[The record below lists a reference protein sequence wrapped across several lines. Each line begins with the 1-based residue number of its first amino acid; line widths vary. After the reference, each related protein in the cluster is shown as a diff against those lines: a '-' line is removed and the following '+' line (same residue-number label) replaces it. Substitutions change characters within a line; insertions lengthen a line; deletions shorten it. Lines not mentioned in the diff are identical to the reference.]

1 MSWVPSDAQH
11 QQHAPSRDPTDPA
24 PEGIGPGTILD
35 ERYRLSGSLGW
46 GGTATVYRATDV
58 LLGRSVAVKVFHPH
72 LTDPTVL
79 ARQRREMRVAAEVHH
94 SHLVTIHDARVGS
107 AGHATDPG
115 GTDRAQPSYLVME
128 FVDGPSLA
136 QRLTGAPLSP
146 DEVNGI
152 GVGIAGA
159 LQVLHARDLVHRDVK
174 PGNILL
180 TSTGVAKL
188 SDFGIAKM
196 VHAERVTNSADVVGT
211 APYLSPEQARGSDVG
226 PPTDIYAL
234 GLVLL
239 ECLTGQ
245 REYPGPA
252 VEAAVARLLR
262 DPAVPD
268 TLPAPWP
275 ALLWS
280 MTGRQPDDRPTAQD
294 VVTTLTA
301 SSPEPADRP
310 GPAVPSMA
318 PPGASTTLTGRGPLR
333 DTTTRV
339 LPVRPGR
346 TRRVTLIMAA
356 AVLAAAGI
364 TTIAALTL
372 TGADPAP
379 APPAPHPTDPGL
391 TGISATPTPNPAPSV
406 AGSATPGSDG
416 PAAAIVI
423 VETEPDPTTS
433 IAPPPTTPQATS
445 ADTPLTA
452 ESPPAATD
460 PAITNPNDPKA
471 KDKDPKTNG
480 NNGEPKKDKKTK
492 GP

>member
-1 MSWVPSDAQH
+1 
-11 QQHAPSRDPTDPA
+11 
-24 PEGIGPGTILD
+24 
-35 ERYRLSGSLGW
+35 
-46 GGTATVYRATDV
+46 
-58 LLGRSVAVKVFHPH
+58 
-72 LTDPTVL
+72 
-79 ARQRREMRVAAEVHH
+79 
-94 SHLVTIHDARVGS
+94 VGS

-196 VHAERVTNSADVVGT
+196 LHAERVTNSVEVVGT
-211 APYLSPEQARGSDVG
+211 APYLSPEQARGGDVG
-226 PPTDIYAL
+226 PASDIYAL

-239 ECLTGQ
+239 ECLTGH
-245 REYPGPA
+245 REFPGPA

-268 TLPAPWP
+268 ALPTPWP
-275 ALLWS
+275 ALLRS
-280 MTGRQPDDRPTAQD
+280 MTGRQPGDRPTAQD

-301 SSPEPADRP
+301 SSPEPATRP
-310 GPAVPSMA
+310 GPAVTSLGA
-318 PPGASTTLTGRGPLR
+318 PDAPTTRLGGGPLSGA
-333 DTTTRV
+333 TTRV
-339 LPVRPGR
+339 LPVRSR
-346 TRRVTLIMAA
+346 SRRVTLILAAA
-356 AVLAAAGI
+356 AVAAAGI
-364 TTIAALTL
+364 LTITALTL

-379 APPAPHPTDPGL
+379 APPPTNL
-391 TGISATPTPNPAPSV
+391 TDTGRTDISATPTPNPAAPV
-406 AGSATPGSDG
+406 AGSATPGPDTST
-416 PAAAIVI
+416 AALVTI
-423 VETEPDPTTS
+423 ENGPDPTTS

-445 ADTPLTA
+445 ADTPLTQA
-452 ESPPAATD
+452 SAPAAID
-460 PAITNPNDPKA
+460 PAVTNPDVPKG

-480 NNGEPKKDKKTK
+480 NNGEPKKTK
-492 GP
+492 QNNGQ

>member
-180 TSTGVAKL
+180 TSTGLAKL
-188 SDFGIAKM
+188 SGFGIAKM
-196 VHAERVTNSADVVGT
+196 LHAERVTNSADVVGT
-211 APYLSPEQARGSDVG
+211 AA
-226 PPTDIYAL
+226 
-234 GLVLL
+234 
-239 ECLTGQ
+239 
-245 REYPGPA
+245 
-252 VEAAVARLLR
+252 
-262 DPAVPD
+262 
-268 TLPAPWP
+268 
-275 ALLWS
+275 
-280 MTGRQPDDRPTAQD
+280 
-294 VVTTLTA
+294 
-301 SSPEPADRP
+301 
-310 GPAVPSMA
+310 
-318 PPGASTTLTGRGPLR
+318 
-333 DTTTRV
+333 
-339 LPVRPGR
+339 
-346 TRRVTLIMAA
+346 
-356 AVLAAAGI
+356 
-364 TTIAALTL
+364 
-372 TGADPAP
+372 
-379 APPAPHPTDPGL
+379 
-391 TGISATPTPNPAPSV
+391 
-406 AGSATPGSDG
+406 
-416 PAAAIVI
+416 
-423 VETEPDPTTS
+423 
-433 IAPPPTTPQATS
+433 ATS
-445 ADTPLTA
+445 AHPPTSTPWDWCSSNA
-452 ESPPAATD
+452 SPASGNTPAPRSRRRSPGCCGTR
-460 PAITNPNDPKA
+460 PCRTPCPH
-471 KDKDPKTNG
+471 PG
-480 NNGEPKKDKKTK
+480 RPSCGR
-492 GP
+492 